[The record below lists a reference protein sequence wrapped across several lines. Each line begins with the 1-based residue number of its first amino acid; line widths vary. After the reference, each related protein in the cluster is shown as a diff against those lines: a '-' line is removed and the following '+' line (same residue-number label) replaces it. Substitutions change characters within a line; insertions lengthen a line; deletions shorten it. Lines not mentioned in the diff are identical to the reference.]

1 MERKIACCGYRC
13 DLCPAF
19 KENITG
25 EQDQQEVSDGWYKYY
40 GFRIPPDEIC
50 CDGCLAENCDNPRLI
65 DADCAVRPCS
75 QRRGLP
81 NCAHCDEYI
90 CGKLAKKI
98 VDFDEITRKQSGE
111 IPPEDR
117 ARFLEPYE
125 GKKVL
130 DTIRKSAGK

>member
-1 MERKIACCGYRC
+1 MKERIACCGYRC

-40 GFRIPPDEIC
+40 GFRIPPDEIY
-50 CDGCLAENCDNPRLI
+50 CDGCLPENCDNPRLI

-81 NCAHCDEYI
+81 NCGHCHEYI
-90 CGKLAKKI
+90 CEELARKI
-98 VDFDEITRKQSGE
+98 VDFDAIVRKQGGV